1 MAKQTDR
8 RIKRTKRMIRDALS
22 GLMEEKTFEEITVT
36 DITQKA
42 DINRGT
48 FYLHYQDKYDL
59 LEQSESEIIKDIR
72 DISKQS
78 LQSVKILNGSIID
91 KPLPFVVNI
100 FEYFRENAAFMK
112 SILGPKGTGSFP
124 IKFKSVLSENLKRI
138 KKTIRADTLVP
149 EEYLISYIVGAHV
162 SVLQRWLA
170 SGMQETPHEMALIL
184 SKMTGMGPAYAAGLR
199 KIERED

>member
-1 MAKQTDR
+1 MTKQTDR
-8 RIKRTKRMIRDALS
+8 RINRTKRMIRDALS

-36 DITQKA
+36 DISQKA

-72 DISKQS
+72 NISKQS

-100 FEYFRENAAFMK
+100 FEYFKENAVFMK
-112 SILGPKGTGSFP
+112 AILGPKGTGSFP

-170 SGMQETPHEMALIL
+170 SGMKETPHEMALIL

-199 KIERED
+199 KK